1 MSPRSVQQVWGLVIV
16 KAKTYNTHCF
26 PNSPVTHQPYVE
38 EVEVFP
44 VICHT
49 SRHYAFII
57 ALLCFMLI
65 IHCVMVFWWFR
76 SCKLRCDC
84 DALMAQMAFCLQGI
98 KMDDGFFIMNKDSF
112 FPPVAFVWEIF
123 FACFHG
129 QIHLFIIDVFKNI
142 TKLTSLFLF
151 LHLICLLYTAMCS
164 NIFSSEQTKYRAWC
178 QLSFFL
184 FQSEST
190 HHHRSESIQQEHH
203 PSLRQAVTQEWE
215 YDLEYWGG
223 RTVRHSNFIPFS

>member
-1 MSPRSVQQVWGLVIV
+1 
-16 KAKTYNTHCF
+16 
-26 PNSPVTHQPYVE
+26 
-38 EVEVFP
+38 
-44 VICHT
+44 
-49 SRHYAFII
+49 
-57 ALLCFMLI
+57 MLI

-164 NIFSSEQTKYRAWC
+164 NIFSSEQTKYRTWC